1 MANFNDLDVPSPQP
15 AASYRAPPPPAP
27 PAPPMEQMA
36 ATQDS
41 QMPTAPAP
49 ETVQQIV
56 ESQSHADPVEAHVDR
71 VEKQAE
77 EVRKEIEADKKA
89 MKAPAPAMDTAEPAA
104 VTGKLDSDP
113 ELADVQEHN
122 PMAYGIVK
130 ALLLKKS
137 MGLVKDGPAPHAPSG
152 SQDSESEASELMA
165 EADEPIVP

>member
-1 MANFNDLDVPSPQP
+1 
-15 AASYRAPPPPAP
+15 
-27 PAPPMEQMA
+27 MEPV
-36 ATQDS
+36 ATAQDS

-49 ETVQQIV
+49 ESVMAIV

-77 EVRKEIEADKKA
+77 QVRKEIEADKKA
-89 MKAPAPAMDTAEPAA
+89 IKAPAPQMDAAEPAA

-137 MGLVKDGPAPHAPSG
+137 MGLVKDGPAPEAADTSETSEG
-152 SQDSESEASELMA
+152 S
-165 EADEPIVP
+165 